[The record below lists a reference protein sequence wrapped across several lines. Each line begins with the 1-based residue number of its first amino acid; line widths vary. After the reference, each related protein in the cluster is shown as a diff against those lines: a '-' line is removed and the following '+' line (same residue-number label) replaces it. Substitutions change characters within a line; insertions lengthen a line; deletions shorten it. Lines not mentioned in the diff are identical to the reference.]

1 MKTLLILPLWFPFL
15 LYAQEKHPT
24 PQMKNER
31 YEIGWKKLAEID
43 GEAGEKVIES
53 LKDISPDLANYIIE
67 YAFGDIYPR
76 TSLDLKSKEIA
87 VVAALTA
94 MGNAQPQ
101 LIVHLNAALNVGCSI
116 TEIQEVILQ
125 MSAYAGFPAAIN
137 GMLAFKKVAAERPG
151 KGTKDQNVDKEPKNP
166 QDKTRYEIGLQ
177 QLSVLNKDQA
187 KLLEDTFEGI
197 SPSLARYA
205 IEYGYADIASRPGL
219 STRYR
224 QIATIAALAAL
235 GNAQPQLRFHIEAS
249 LKIGVTKEEIA
260 EIMIL
265 MSVYA
270 GFPAAINGT
279 MVLKEV
285 AHETGD

>member
-1 MKTLLILPLWFPFL
+1 
-15 LYAQEKHPT
+15 
-24 PQMKNER
+24 MKNER
-31 YEIGWKKLAEID
+31 YEMGLEKLAEID
-43 GEAGEKVIES
+43 GEAGKKVIES
-53 LKDISPDLANYIIE
+53 LQDISPGLADYIIE
-67 YAFGDIYPR
+67 YAFGDIYSRP
-76 TSLDLKSKEIA
+76 SLDLKSKEIA

-137 GMLAFKKVAAERPG
+137 GMLAFKEVVAERSG
-151 KGTKDQNVDKEPKNP
+151 KGVEAQKVDKDPKI
-166 QDKTRYEIGLQ
+166 QKGKTRYEIGLQ
-177 QLSVLNKDQA
+177 RLSLLNEDQA
-187 KLLEDTFEGI
+187 KLLEATFEGI
-197 SPSLARYA
+197 SPSLAQYA

-224 QIATIAALAAL
+224 QAATIAALAAL
-235 GNAQPQLRFHIEAS
+235 GDAQPQLRFHIEAG
-249 LKIGVTKEEIA
+249 LKIGITKEEIA

-265 MSVYA
+265 VSVYA

-285 AHETGD
+285 MDKPGD